1 VGVSYFDAVATAAG
15 GGQSST
21 TAMAHSTEAA
31 QFHDHDDAPKAS
43 GTRQPAPA
51 K

>member
-31 QFHDHDDAPKAS
+31 QFHDAKGRVPV
-43 GTRQPAPA
+43 PA

>member
-1 VGVSYFDAVATAAG
+1 VGVGYFDAVATAAG

-31 QFHDHDDAPKAS
+31 QFHDDAPTTD
-43 GTRQPAPA
+43 TRQPAA
-51 K
+51 AAE